1 MKTRHSFQ
9 TNRFIP
15 NALLAKSNLNVRSIF
30 VMKKSILLLLF
41 GSLLSFSCSSQQV
54 EAPITIEE
62 SSVIRLS
69 DMQLKNAEI
78 EIENPQLRELSEI
91 IKAMGSIDLPP
102 THRLALSVPIGGIVT
117 EIDLLPGM
125 KIKKGQELVTLRD
138 MKYLELKESYL
149 LTNLEWNKIKS
160 EFTRYKILKEQEAVS
175 EKQFKEME
183 STYLQLEI
191 KRASLKSQLN
201 TLGIAPEKL
210 NAENLNPNLTIYSP
224 VDGYVSN
231 IHISKGEYVNP
242 DRPMLELIDPS
253 DIHLTMNIL
262 ESDLGKLAEELP
274 FNAVSNTFPDKIY
287 PGHIL
292 LIGKDL
298 DENRMV
304 EVHAHF
310 EKEHP
315 ELLAGMSMNVTIHS
329 KKLSVLTVS
338 ESAVIQF
345 GAVHYLFIQKGT
357 NEFEGIEVEP
367 GISENGFVEIK
378 TKLDPKSKVVS
389 KGSYT
394 LLMKWK
400 NAAEE

>member
-1 MKTRHSFQ
+1 MKTHHSYK
-9 TNRFIP
+9 TNHFIP
-15 NALLAKSNLNVRSIF
+15 NAFIAKSNLNISSIL
-30 VMKKSILLLLF
+30 VMKKSLFLLLF
-41 GSLLSFSCSSQQV
+41 GSFLSFSCGSPQV
-54 EAPITIEE
+54 EAPVVSEE
-62 SSVIRLS
+62 SSIITLS
-69 DMQLKNAEI
+69 DVQLKNAEI
-78 EIENPQLRELSEI
+78 TTENPQIRELSDI
-91 IKAMGSIDLPP
+91 INTLGSIDLPP

-125 KIKKGQELVTLRD
+125 KIKKGQILLTLRD

-149 LTNLEWNKIKS
+149 LLNLEWNKIKS
-160 EFTRYKILKEQEAVS
+160 EFTRYKILKEQDAVS

-191 KRASLKSQLN
+191 KRAVIKSQLT
-201 TLGIAPEKL
+201 TLGIASEKL

-274 FNAVSNTFPDKIY
+274 FEAISNTY
-287 PGHIL
+287 PKNTYTGHIL

-298 DENRMV
+298 DEQRMV

-310 EKEHP
+310 DKEYP
-315 ELLAGMSMNVTIHS
+315 ELLAGMSMNVVIHS

-345 GAVHYLFIQKGT
+345 GAVHYLFIQKST

-367 GISENGFVEIK
+367 GISENGLVEIK
-378 TKLDPKSKVVS
+378 TKLDPKSKVVT